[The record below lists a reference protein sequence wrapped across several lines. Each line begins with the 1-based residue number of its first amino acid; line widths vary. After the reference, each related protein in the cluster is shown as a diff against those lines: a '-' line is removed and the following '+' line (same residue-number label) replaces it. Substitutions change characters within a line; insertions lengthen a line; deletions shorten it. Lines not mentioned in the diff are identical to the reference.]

1 MPYLFMQVTKSS
13 VLFFILFS
21 LALTGCSTEPDSA
34 TEAVVEEGSEP
45 VVESVVEPAGA
56 DIAVA
61 IESEK
66 LPLDLS
72 LPDNIWTKE
81 DGIHDPINI
90 PPKAFNPSALFDQ
103 EDDSNLSF
111 MMTPSFE
118 IDEDPSQLPQLDGG
132 SVSMEIKTK

>member
-1 MPYLFMQVTKSS
+1 MPYLFTQVTKSS

-45 VVESVVEPAGA
+45 VIEPVVESAEA

-81 DGIHDPINI
+81 DGIHDSINI
-90 PPKAFNPSALFDQ
+90 PPKAFAPSALFDQ
-103 EDDSNLSF
+103 EEDSNLSF